1 MFDAAFWRH
10 CSSCNISSVI
20 VRVSHKTPGVR
31 VTDTVSCSS
40 REISYG
46 LIGRFSNGQLLM
58 GWSRFLRATTPRRA
72 RQGPTF
78 VHTEIRCT
86 SFPVPSPSLA
96 PASGTFYLRTLENMM
111 RVRLDGPVVLCQSS
125 DLRHMLRLRGMRLSP
140 NLRKGS
146 GSRAH

>member
-1 MFDAAFWRH
+1 MFDAAFGDTTVREIFRLSLSEFLTGRLVSESLTQSH
-10 CSSCNISSVI
+10 A
-20 VRVSHKTPGVR
+20 VRVK
-31 VTDTVSCSS
+31 
-40 REISYG
+40 ISYG
-46 LIGRFSNGQLLM
+46 LIGRFSNGQLQM
-58 GWSRFLRATTPRRA
+58 GWSRFLRATTPPRA

-78 VHTEIRCT
+78 VLSEIRCT

-96 PASGTFYLRTLENMM
+96 PASGTFYHRTLENMM